1 MVLIIFT
8 QPCKFIISLK
18 LHYFALVNNNPT
30 ESVIQQRQYQ
40 KKILKKLKE
49 NYQHGYHT
57 IAEVDTGLGKRVL
70 TYLLIKNTLSDRR
83 ILLLLHS
90 TLSYSETIH
99 YFKEEYGGFQ
109 DSEFQAFSSRTPGYI
124 REKIL
129 ENARIVAS
137 TPQTFLNAFKKLI
150 KKPTFGAVIINEID
164 KIVRRHGDSRLLI
177 YPYNTLLPYFVES
190 NAWIVGMTGTIRD
203 DHVFYNSR
211 KETIEIQKEILTL
224 NNRIPDLHIIHM
236 NTLLAQT
243 DIQDYIQNTYIK
255 RYQIDVSLE
264 LKTILDLIDQ
274 AIKDLRQE
282 LIYETLEKRPT
293 LLEAIPSSQIALV
306 SGLLESESRANQKY
320 QGLLLVRKYCT
331 AMQPKKFRKFLYRLK
346 KFGVTKEL
354 IHALPEKSTKLL
366 TINTLIKNQPPNSK
380 TVVLCS
386 FLDTA
391 SCIKEEVEKVGIA
404 SFLITGQVHNKI
416 KVLNDFKRENKK
428 AVLVMTA
435 VGERDIDIPQSNLMI
450 VYDVVNTVKTMYQR
464 FKRTRG
470 GLVQCLCYRET
481 FEERKVN
488 RLLQEISERYPWSSI
503 IE

>member
-1 MVLIIFT
+1 MVNDN
-8 QPCKFIISLK
+8 SS
-18 LHYFALVNNNPT
+18 

-40 KKILKKLKE
+40 KKILEKLKE
-49 NYQHGYHT
+49 NYLQRFHT

-70 TYLLIKNTLSDRR
+70 TYLLIKNILSNRR
-83 ILLLLHS
+83 VLLLLHS

-109 DSEFQAFSSRTPGYI
+109 ELEFQAFSSRTSGYV
-124 REKIL
+124 RKKIL

-137 TPQTFLNAFKKLI
+137 TPQTFLNAFNKL
-150 KKPTFGAVIINEID
+150 KTKPIFDVVIINEID

-177 YPYNTLLPYFVES
+177 YPYNTLIPYFVES

-203 DHVFYNSR
+203 DHIFYDSK
-211 KETIEIQKEILTL
+211 KETIEIQKEIFTL
-224 NNRIPDLHIIHM
+224 NSSIPDLHIIRM
-236 NTLLAQT
+236 DTLLAQT
-243 DIQDYIQNTYIK
+243 DIQDYIQNTFIQ
-255 RYQIDVSLE
+255 RYQVDVSYE

-274 AIKDLRQE
+274 AIKNLRQE
-282 LIYETLEKRPT
+282 IVDGALEEKPT

-306 SGLLESESRANQKY
+306 SGMLESESGANQKY

-331 AMQPKKFRKFLYRLK
+331 AMQLKKYRKFLYRLK

-354 IHALPEKSTKLL
+354 IHALPEKNAKLF
-366 TINTLIKNQPPNSK
+366 TIKALIKNQPPDSK

-391 SCIKEEVEKVGIA
+391 SSIQEEVEKMGIA
-404 SFLITGQVHNKI
+404 SFLITGQVRIKI
-416 KVLNDFKRENKK
+416 EVLNDFKREKEK

-435 VGERDIDIPQSNLMI
+435 VGERDIDIPQANLMI

-470 GLVQCLCYRET
+470 GLVLCLCYRDT

-488 RLLQEISERYPWSSI
+488 RLLQEIRERYPWSSI
-503 IE
+503 IKNE